1 MNDLP
6 FLLALSFIP
15 KLGPVSGRSL
25 ISYCG
30 GTAESVFAT
39 PKGKLLK
46 VPGIGETI
54 AEAILEQETLTKA
67 EEEISR
73 CEKLGIQI
81 IPYDHPTY
89 PRELTYIF
97 DAPLILYQ
105 KGNVKL
111 NAQPN
116 IAIVGTRKPTDQG
129 RDITR
134 EFAEFFVSHG
144 INVMSGLAYGIDIT
158 AHKTAMEMEGMT
170 TAVLGHGLDSIYP
183 ATHARHAFA
192 MQERGGLLT
201 EYPLGIKPDPRHFP
215 ARNRI
220 VSGICKA
227 VIVIEAAE
235 RGGALITAHQAF
247 EQNREV
253 YAVPGRIGD
262 TYSVGCN
269 KLIKNQVA
277 KLITHPQEVLD
288 DLEIQWE
295 PKANQQ
301 LDLALEMVLS
311 LEETKI
317 MNYLH
322 KGDAVV
328 DHISHQ
334 TGIPMSQL
342 NSLLL
347 SMEFKGLIAQA
358 PGKKFRKK

>member
-1 MNDLP
+1 MSDLP

-15 KLGPVSGRSL
+15 NLGPVSARSL

-30 GTAESVFAT
+30 GTAEAVFST

-46 VPGIGETI
+46 VPGIGESM
-54 AEAILEQETLTKA
+54 AKAVLAQDTLKKS
-67 EEEISR
+67 EKELSS
-73 CEKLGIQI
+73 CEKLGIQV
-81 IPYDHPTY
+81 IPYDHPLY
-89 PRELTYIF
+89 PRELSFIF
-97 DAPLILYQ
+97 DAPLILYL
-105 KGNVKL
+105 KGKINL

-116 IAIVGTRKPTDQG
+116 IAIVGTRKPTEHG
-129 RDITR
+129 RDITK
-134 EFAEFFVSHG
+134 EFTEFFVGQG

-158 AHKTAMEMEGMT
+158 AHKTALDMDGKT

-183 ATHARHAFA
+183 ATHAQKAFSI
-192 MQERGGLLT
+192 QRKGGLLT
-201 EYPLGIKPDPRHFP
+201 EYPLGVKPDARHFP

-220 VSGICKA
+220 VSGVSKA

-253 YAVPGRIGD
+253 YAVPGRLGD

-269 KLIKNQVA
+269 NLIKNQVA
-277 KLITHPQEVLD
+277 KLISHPQEVLD
-288 DLEIQWE
+288 DLEIIWDT
-295 PKANQQ
+295 KDTQ
-301 LDLALEMVLS
+301 LDLALETVLS
-311 LEETKI
+311 PEETKV
-317 MNYLH
+317 MNYLN
-322 KGDAVV
+322 KGDAAV
-328 DHISHQ
+328 DHIFHQ